1 MLNLIVFL
9 ASLFLMI
16 WISSKTK
23 INLGVVALVFA
34 FLIGIFLLDK
44 SPASI
49 FKSYFPTSVIANII
63 PAYIFFGAIGHTG
76 ATKVLAQKIGRKM
89 HSNVKI
95 VAVIMIYLV
104 SIALTFGTAGGE
116 GIRYA
121 ISAFAI
127 SLCLQLQIDPAI
139 GVIVCWAGWQGT
151 TNLPFSSLGSICTGI
166 INENY
171 PDLGASGVIIL
182 NLLLGL
188 LFFTISMAG
197 LYFVRGRKPF
207 VSELADSDVPMNDKG
222 EVEYNKEQS
231 IAIKVLFTIVAIL
244 VIPAVIQLIAPNPVT
259 KFLSSRLDVAFCFI
273 MGSMILFLTKCA
285 NCTDVIK
292 KDVNWGIIIMLAGAC
307 TLLSEAQPLG
317 IVDTLNKLLATI
329 PSFLIV
335 PVVALVCGFLSMFVN
350 GATLTPMFV
359 PLAQGFS
366 ELAGVSLPF
375 MIFVILSGFA
385 VTGICPTS
393 GGGAG
398 SLSTVP
404 GPLQSHV
411 SKVMLR
417 MTIIQMIG
425 FAIFCSVLQL
435 FF

>member
-1 MLNLIVFL
+1 MTAAAFVPV
-9 ASLFLMI
+9 SL
-16 WISSKTK
+16 T
-23 INLGVVALVFA
+23 
-34 FLIGIFLLDK
+34 
-44 SPASI
+44 SI
-49 FKSYFPTSVIANII
+49 
-63 PAYIFFGAIGHTG
+63 
-76 ATKVLAQKIGRKM
+76 L
-89 HSNVKI
+89 
-95 VAVIMIYLV
+95 
-104 SIALTFGTAGGE
+104 
-116 GIRYA
+116 
-121 ISAFAI
+121 
-127 SLCLQLQIDPAI
+127 
-139 GVIVCWAGWQGT
+139 
-151 TNLPFSSLGSICTGI
+151 
-166 INENY
+166 
-171 PDLGASGVIIL
+171 
-182 NLLLGL
+182 
-188 LFFTISMAG
+188 
-197 LYFVRGRKPF
+197 
-207 VSELADSDVPMNDKG
+207 
-222 EVEYNKEQS
+222 
-231 IAIKVLFTIVAIL
+231 
-244 VIPAVIQLIAPNPVT
+244 
-259 KFLSSRLDVAFCFI
+259 AFCFI